1 MTQPDRG
8 ARQLGMRDL
17 TFVKGHGTE
26 NDFVL
31 LTDRTG
37 LLDLSEKLVRR
48 LCDRR
53 AGLGADGVLR
63 AILARHVP
71 GWTDWTQDPDV
82 WFMDYRNADGS
93 VAEMCG
99 NGLRVFIRYLLDEG
113 LASGDEVVVATRAG
127 MRSGRALSDGQI
139 RVSMGEVR
147 LGPSPVEVTQSG
159 RTWSARPVDVG
170 NPHAVVMVGPGTL
183 AALDLTLPPA
193 WTPAAAFP
201 TGVNVE
207 YVERLGPEAARMR
220 VFERGVGETRS
231 CGTGTVAVAAALAG
245 SATTQG
251 RYRVEVPG
259 GVVHVDLAAGRA
271 HLTGPAVLV
280 ARGCV
285 DLTALAQ
292 RLGT

>member
-1 MTQPDRG
+1 
-8 ARQLGMRDL
+8 MRSWS
-17 TFVKGHGTE
+17 FVKGHGTR
-26 NDFVL
+26 NDFVVFKDRSAMMK
-31 LTDRTG
+31 LTAAD
-37 LLDLSEKLVRR
+37 VRHI
-48 LCDRR
+48 CDRR
-53 AGLGADGVLR
+53 AGVGGDGLLR
-63 AILARHVP
+63 AVKAEHIPEWH
-71 GWTDWTQDPDV
+71 GDPDL
-82 WFMDYRNADGS
+82 WFMDYRNSDGS
-93 VAEMCG
+93 IAEMCG

-183 AALDLTLPPA
+183 AALDLTSPPA